1 LIICIVG
8 PTCSGKSKLAEN
20 LALYYHALIVNFD
33 AFQVY
38 KEMNIGT
45 AKPTLE
51 ELATN
56 NYYLYNI
63 RRVNEPY
70 DVAQYQKDC
79 RKLLEKYYQYNI
91 ILVGGTGL
99 YLKAALFDYKFEK
112 EEPMPKDYLV
122 DKTNE
127 ELFSTL
133 LHIDPLDAHKIGIY
147 NRKRLLRANFFY
159 ESHKQSKS
167 ELNKNGKDHLLYHN
181 VEFIGLDISR
191 ELLYKN
197 INTRV
202 DLMFQNG
209 LKEEVIE
216 LFKTYGSDERS
227 LQAIGYK
234 EFNIDLSDEE
244 RKELIKKNTRNYAKR
259 QMTFFRHQFTDVKWF
274 PSPKE
279 AEEYAKNLK

>member
-1 LIICIVG
+1 MIICIVG

-20 LALYYHALIVNFD
+20 LSLYYHALIVNFD

-56 NYYLYNI
+56 RYYLYNI

-79 RKLLEKYYQYNI
+79 RLLLEKYHNYNL

-112 EEPMPKDYLV
+112 EDPMPNDYLA
-122 DKTNE
+122 DKTDE
-127 ELFSTL
+127 ELFSEL
-133 LHIDPLDAHKIGIY
+133 LHVDPLDAHTIGIH
-147 NRKRLLRANFFY
+147 NRKRLVRALFVYHTHN
-159 ESHKQSKS
+159 QTKS
-167 ELNKNGKDHLLYHN
+167 EINKNGKNSLLYHN
-181 VEFIGLDISR
+181 VEFIGLDIPR
-191 ELLYKN
+191 DLLYKN

-209 LKEEVIE
+209 LKEEVTE
-216 LFKTYGSDERS
+216 LFKTYGPNERS

-234 EFNIDLSDEE
+234 EFNNNLSDEE

-259 QMTFFRHQFTDVKWF
+259 QMTFFRHQFNGVKWF
-274 PSPKE
+274 SSIEE
-279 AEEYAKNLK
+279 AEKYAKTLK